1 MPMKTFSIKPLLVA
15 LTLLSPLAAIQ
26 AAEHSTPVR
35 ENVSPEQR
43 RELLQAIE
51 QWKQAVI
58 KKDRAGLERAY
69 HADLSYGHTD
79 GAVLTKQEQIDRTIV
94 PNRDFTDVD
103 ITNVAV
109 RVYGNT
115 AFVTGGFAFH
125 VAEKGS
131 EPRVAKLAGLDVW
144 TKGPQGWQLVARQL
158 TRLP

>member
-1 MPMKTFSIKPLLVA
+1 MNRLSFKPALVA
-15 LTLLSPLAAIQ
+15 MALLMPVVGIQ

-35 ENVSPEQR
+35 ENVTPEQR
-43 RELLQAIE
+43 RDVLQAVE

-69 HADLSYGHTD
+69 HAELTYGHTD
-79 GAVLTKQEQIDRTIV
+79 GAVLTKKEQIDRTIV
-94 PNRDFTDVD
+94 PDRDFTDVE
-103 ITNVAV
+103 ISNVAV

-125 VAEKGS
+125 VLAKGS

-144 TKGPQGWQLVARQL
+144 TKGPQGWQLIARQL
-158 TRLP
+158 TKLP

>member
-1 MPMKTFSIKPLLVA
+1 MNKFSLKPMLVA
-15 LTLLSPLAAIQ
+15 LTLLSPVALVH
-26 AAEHSTPVR
+26 AAEHSTPVK
-35 ENVSPEQR
+35 ETGSAEQR
-43 RELLQAIE
+43 REVLQAVE

-103 ITNVAV
+103 LTDIAV

-125 VAEKGS
+125 VAEQGS
-131 EPRVAKLAGLDVW
+131 EPRVARLAGLDVW